1 MVEGRYNLIMRT
13 PRGNERGTLVI
24 IQQGTSIMGYLIY
37 NGANYKFSAGRAKE
51 YDFEFEGEF
60 KWMFMRVPYRARGQV
75 IKDKLKGV
83 VYTKF
88 GDFSVEGN
96 KV

>member
-1 MVEGRYNLIMRT
+1 MVEGKYNLTLRT
-13 PRGNERGTLVI
+13 PRGNEQGTLVM
-24 IQQGTSIMGYLIY
+24 IQQGTTIMGYLIY
-37 NGANYKFSAGRAKE
+37 RGTNYRFSGGRTQG

-60 KWMFMRVPYRARGQV
+60 KWMFMNVPYRAKGQV
-75 IKDKLKGV
+75 IKDRLSGV

-88 GDFSVEGN
+88 GNFPAEGI